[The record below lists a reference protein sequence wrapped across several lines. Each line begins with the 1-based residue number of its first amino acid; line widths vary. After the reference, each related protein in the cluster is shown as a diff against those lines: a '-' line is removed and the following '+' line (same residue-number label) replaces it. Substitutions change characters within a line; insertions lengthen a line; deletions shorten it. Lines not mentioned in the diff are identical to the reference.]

1 MRSAPYP
8 SPSNFRRDLLG
19 RRAISIMLV
28 ILIHLLAFIIA
39 FFLSPPLLGPRKPQ
53 AELKLFQLP
62 PPAATGSTPKLAQHN
77 RKVQPK
83 QVVARETPKPPVP
96 PPVLP
101 VKPLNMMV
109 VSSDVFAAADI
120 ARMPSHHADQDAG
133 ADAAESGRNGASSK
147 GNGTSLG
154 AERLYNADWYKEPT
168 HAEMAPYLPANLREG
183 WGLIAC
189 RTIDH
194 YQVDDCRE
202 IDESPPGSGLARGLR
217 QAAWQFRVLPPR
229 IGGRPMIGAWVSIR
243 FDLVKGVTKQP

>member
-1 MRSAPYP
+1 
-8 SPSNFRRDLLG
+8 
-19 RRAISIMLV
+19 
-28 ILIHLLAFIIA
+28 
-39 FFLSPPLLGPRKPQ
+39 
-53 AELKLFQLP
+53 
-62 PPAATGSTPKLAQHN
+62 
-77 RKVQPK
+77 
-83 QVVARETPKPPVP
+83 
-96 PPVLP
+96 
-101 VKPLNMMV
+101 MMV

-120 ARMPSHHADQDAG
+120 GRMPSHHADQDAG

-168 HAEMAPYLPANLREG
+168 HAEMAPYMPANLREG